1 MCYSFGQTAFGWM
14 CFVCLRVDL
23 ARQEF
28 SECIQ
33 CVRKLLVH
41 VGTVFK
47 FVFIL
52 DDLMSKKNHWKMP
65 TVLKGFSDDEW
76 TGPSSVV
83 SSLA

>member
-28 SECIQ
+28 TECIQ

-52 DDLMSKKNHWKMP
+52 DDLM
-65 TVLKGFSDDEW
+65 T
-76 TGPSSVV
+76 
-83 SSLA
+83 